1 MPRFYAEEM
10 EAFLSGFGLD
20 PDERIFPVTKHFLN
34 HEMARMYR
42 ELRRIWSAGEV
53 DEGLAW
59 TIDFLAREF
68 FAMHGRE
75 EPSDVEQEGALIFG
89 MSRRRG
95 RREATKRC
103 SPRQEN
109 GVHCP

>member
-10 EAFLSGFGLD
+10 EAFLSGLGLG

-68 FAMHGRE
+68 SAMRGGE
-75 EPSDVEQEGALIFG
+75 EPSDVEREDALIFG
-89 MSRRRG
+89 MSRR
-95 RREATKRC
+95 
-103 SPRQEN
+103 
-109 GVHCP
+109 